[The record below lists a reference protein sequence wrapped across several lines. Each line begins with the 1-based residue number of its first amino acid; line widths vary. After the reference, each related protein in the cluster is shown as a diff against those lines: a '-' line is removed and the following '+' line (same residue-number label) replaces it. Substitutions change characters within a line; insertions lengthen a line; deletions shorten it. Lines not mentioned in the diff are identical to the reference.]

1 MLLTIT
7 LTATVCIQ
15 TVSHESS
22 DCSSFHWNVKC
33 TRVFSQTETFEL
45 NILNHTTLQVCVWLC
60 IRSSSEDVKTWS
72 AVDLDIGNIFL
83 EIIIAK
89 LYLLCSSFQTTDDAR
104 QLLKYLDEDLGKPL
118 PEQSYGEDCRLYT
131 PGHPKGSFHTFLVSC
146 IEWSMVHV
154 VSPYILIMILLT
166 WVMRIKTLV
175 S

>member
-1 MLLTIT
+1 MHKDLIHR
-7 LTATVCIQ
+7 Q
-15 TVSHESS
+15 KSS
-22 DCSSFHWNVKC
+22 NM
-33 TRVFSQTETFEL
+33 
-45 NILNHTTLQVCVWLC
+45 NIINHTTLKVCEWLC
-60 IRSSSEDVKTWS
+60 IRSSTKDVKAWS
-72 AVDLDIGNIFL
+72 AIDSDISNINL
-83 EIIIAK
+83 SWNYHLAK
-89 LYLLCSSFQTTDDAR
+89 LYVLCSSFQTTDDAR

-131 PGHPKGSFHTFLVSC
+131 PGHPKGSFHTFLVGC